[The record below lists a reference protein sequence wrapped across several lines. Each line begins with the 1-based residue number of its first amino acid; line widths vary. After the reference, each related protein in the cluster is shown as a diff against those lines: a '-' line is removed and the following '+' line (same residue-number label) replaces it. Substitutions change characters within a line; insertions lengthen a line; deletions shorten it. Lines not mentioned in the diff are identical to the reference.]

1 MRGEAENLNEE
12 SAADKLMKA
21 LDKMPNDE
29 ESITND
35 LRKPVNRWKTNEVQT
50 KESLNELE
58 EDYLK
63 KDAGNV
69 EQSVE
74 MFNHAMGADAAV
86 SEGIDDDEMPDYN
99 DIQFRE
105 VEEIIDPESDE
116 LEDDDEE
123 FIDVYDDEEFID

>member
-21 LDKMPNDE
+21 LDKMPNDK